1 MGTKENDLSYKSP
14 TLNSKILFWELKR
27 PDLIW
32 SDRRVEMER
41 EKRKK
46 MSPGEKETKRSKKT
60 RKEER
65 EETEM
70 EEPTTEEVEEFYAIL
85 RRMDVALR
93 YLKGKRVVERRTTA
107 ETAVVCT
114 GEGQEIQELNLNE
127 VPADSTN

>member
-1 MGTKENDLSYKSP
+1 
-14 TLNSKILFWELKR
+14 
-27 PDLIW
+27 
-32 SDRRVEMER
+32 MER

-65 EETEM
+65 EAAAAAGVETEM

-107 ETAVVCT
+107 ETAVVGT
-114 GEGQEIQELNLNE
+114 GKGQEIQELNLNE